1 MEPVVVNDVG
11 LTWRWCTTTGQ
22 YWRTFTWALCFD
34 YCETK
39 TTTFSVHSRP
49 TTIGQCHGRLML
61 PASRP
66 VNDVTIYIVTVTA
79 VW

>member
-49 TTIGQCHGRLML
+49 KTIGQCHGRLML
-61 PASRP
+61 HDLEWCY
-66 VNDVTIYIVTVTA
+66 NIYCNCNCSL
-79 VW
+79 